1 MTEEARTI
9 TLTINGQQ
17 ITAKK
22 GATILQAATEA
33 GIYIPTLCHY
43 EPLTPYGGCRL
54 CIVEVEGMKGLPT
67 SCTTPAAEG
76 MAVSTDTPAIQELR
90 RNILELILSEHP
102 YFCVTCDRREYC
114 EQFRGQVQ
122 KTRMVVG
129 CHTCPE
135 NGRCELQK
143 LADYIGIDEISLPY
157 TPREVPVLR
166 DSPFFDRDYNLC
178 ILCGRCVRVCQEL
191 RGVGAIAFTYRG
203 SHALVGTAFGR
214 SLEDSGCQF
223 CGACVDACPTGA
235 LVEKTAKWMGV
246 PERSETTTC
255 PHCSIGCQLELQ
267 VKAGKVINSI
277 PALSGINQGQACVKG
292 RFGIA
297 QFVHHPARLASP
309 LIKRDGILQE
319 ATWDEASQ
327 LIADRLPEYRGEQF
341 ALLSSATNT
350 NEGSYIA
357 QKFARVVMNT
367 NNIDN
372 SASFYQTPLLN
383 GLIRRLG
390 SGIIAS
396 SIDEIE
402 NAACIVTINGN
413 VASVQPI
420 AELKIKKAVSNGAKL
435 IVISPFKVELCRFA
449 DSWLQN
455 SPGSEV
461 ALFLGMMQVIIS
473 EDLVEQAFVDKYCE
487 NFNGLKESLAELKPD
502 FVEKTAGVSWH
513 QIVEAARCYA
523 TTKPASIIYPLGSI
537 PLTYELDSVFA
548 ICDLAM
554 LTGNVGKP
562 SSGVNL
568 LGMLNNAQGAYDVGA
583 SPYLYPGCQ
592 PVSEMR
598 QKFEAAWSCKL
609 PSMPGLA
616 VTKVFD
622 AIDKGQVKALYIFGQ
637 DALLM
642 AMCSRYKDL
651 LSKLEFLVV
660 QDVFLSDTA
669 YLAHVVLPAAS
680 FAEQDGTFTN
690 TEHRIQPV
698 RKIIEPINYAR
709 PGWWIGCQIAQKMHA
724 SGFDFSQSS
733 EVMNEIGNFIP
744 QYRNADDGHFGMP
757 TRGRDKAGDKAK
769 FMPIDYEE
777 ATEAVDSQYPLI
789 LMAQP
794 SLYCFYASVDVQSKM
809 AGFSRLCDRE
819 LLEISSADAVKLGIS
834 DGDEVRIVSRHG
846 ESIAKAKV
854 TKNLLCGTV
863 CLKFHFIDSLFRLT
877 VDRDVVTEPF
887 EIKLCG
893 VRVGK
898 VQ

>member
-1 MTEEARTI
+1 VVEEARTV

-33 GIYIPTLCHY
+33 GIYIPALCHY
-43 EPLTPYGGCRL
+43 QSLVPYGGCRL
-54 CIVEVEGMKGLPT
+54 CIVEVDGMKGLPT
-67 SCTTPAAEG
+67 SCTTPAADG
-76 MAVSTDTPAIQELR
+76 MVVSTDTPAIQELR

-102 YFCVTCDRREYC
+102 YFCLTCERREHC
-114 EQFRGQVQ
+114 EQFRGHVQ

-143 LADYIGIDEISLPY
+143 LADYIGIDEINLPY
-157 TPREVPVLR
+157 TPRELPVLR

-203 SHALVGTAFGR
+203 SRALVGTAFGR

-223 CGACVDACPTGA
+223 CGACVDACPTAA
-235 LVEKTAKWMGV
+235 LVEKTAKWEGV

-277 PALSGINQGQACVKG
+277 PASSGINQGQACVKG

-297 QFVHHPARLASP
+297 QFIHHPARLASP
-309 LIKRDGILQE
+309 LIKRDGILEE
-319 ATWDEASQ
+319 ATWDEAIQ
-327 LIADRLPEYRGEQF
+327 LIADKLPEYRGERF

-350 NEGSYIA
+350 SEDSYIA

-372 SASFYQTPLLN
+372 SASFHQAPLLN
-383 GLIRRLG
+383 GLIQRFG
-390 SGIIAS
+390 SSIIAS

-402 NAACIVTINGN
+402 NAACIVTVNGS
-413 VASVQPI
+413 VASVPPI
-420 AELKIKKAVSNGAKL
+420 AELKIKKAVSKGAKL
-435 IVISPFKVELCRFA
+435 IVISPFKIELCRFA

-461 ALFLGMMQVIIS
+461 ALFLGMMQVIIN
-473 EDLVEQAFVDKYCE
+473 EDLVEQAFVDKRCE
-487 NFNGLKESLAELKPD
+487 NFDALKESLAELKPD
-502 FVEKTAGVSWH
+502 FVEKTTGVSWH
-513 QIVEAARCYA
+513 QIVEAARYYA
-523 TTKPASIIYPLGSI
+523 ATKPASIIYPLGSI
-537 PLTYELDSVFA
+537 PLTHELDSVFA
-548 ICDLAM
+548 ISDLAM
-554 LTGNVGKP
+554 LTGNAGKP

-568 LGMLNNAQGAYDVGA
+568 LGVLNNAHGACDVGA
-583 SPYLYPGCQ
+583 SPDVYPGCQ
-592 PVSEMR
+592 PVSKMR

-609 PSMPGLA
+609 PSIPGLT

-642 AMCSRYKDL
+642 AMCSKYKDL

-669 YLAHVVLPAAS
+669 YLADVVLPAAS
-680 FAEQDGTFTN
+680 FAEKDGTFTN

-698 RKIIEPINYAR
+698 RKIIEPVNHAR
-709 PGWWIGCQIAQKMHA
+709 PDWWIGCQIAQKMHA

-744 QYRNADDGHFGMP
+744 RYRNIDDEHFGMP
-757 TRGRDKAGDKAK
+757 TREREKAGDKARL
-769 FMPIDYEE
+769 MPIDYKE
-777 ATEAVDSQYPLI
+777 ATETVDSEYPLI
-789 LMAQP
+789 LMAQA

-819 LLEISSADAVKLGIS
+819 LLEISSADAVKLGIGE
-834 DGDEVRIVSRHG
+834 GDEVRIVSRHG

-854 TKNLLCGTV
+854 TNDLSCGAV
-863 CLKFHFIDSLFRLT
+863 FLKFHFIDSLFRLT
-877 VDRDVVTEPF
+877 VNRDVVAEPF
-887 EIKLCG
+887 EIKLCA
-893 VRVGK
+893 VKVEK